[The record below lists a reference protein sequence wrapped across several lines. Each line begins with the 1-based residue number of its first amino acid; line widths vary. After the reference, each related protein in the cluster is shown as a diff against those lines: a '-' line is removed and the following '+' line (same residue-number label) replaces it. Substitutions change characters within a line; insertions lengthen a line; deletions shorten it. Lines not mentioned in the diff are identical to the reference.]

1 MREWS
6 YEGPSKKGISLTLI
20 HWKNLSDQLELADR
34 VLHNKKY
41 FQSHLSGKVY
51 MTVSAESVCV
61 EIDQYWKPENE
72 VVPTRNITLKKR
84 MSDVG
89 HTLLEPDAV
98 VPYYYRV
105 IIKTS

>member
-1 MREWS
+1 
-6 YEGPSKKGISLTLI
+6 
-20 HWKNLSDQLELADR
+20 
-34 VLHNKKY
+34 
-41 FQSHLSGKVY
+41 

-61 EIDQYWKPENE
+61 EIGQYWKPENE

-84 MSDVG
+84 MS
-89 HTLLEPDAV
+89 LEPDAV